1 MKRNL
6 RFWTRYTW
14 ESTYVE
20 WAVVAV
26 LAVLTALG
34 ADQMQFQLL
43 ASLIP
48 YYLFISAVLC
58 IIMLNYSSQ
67 TLYIPLL
74 ISMGETR
81 RNILLGFHYYRCLI
95 IAATVAL
102 SALLWALVPCEMS
115 SIGLRSIPT
124 ILTVLV
130 IASALGSLMGT
141 IYAKCKWLSI
151 AIVVLICGSMGGMGG
166 FLFSGGFEL
175 VETSAIDIVSIL
187 RRLPWWLAAAALA
200 LFGVDVVFQWLLLR
214 RQEVKL

>member
-200 LFGVDVVFQWLLLR
+200 LLVVDVVFQWLLLR

>member
-200 LFGVDVVFQWLLLR
+200 LFVVDVVFQWLLLR

>member
-130 IASALGSLMGT
+130 IASVLGSLMGT

-200 LFGVDVVFQWLLLR
+200 LFVVDVVFQWLLLR

>member
-175 VETSAIDIVSIL
+175 VETSAIDMAGVL
-187 RRLPWWLAAAALA
+187 RHLPWWLVLAAAAL
-200 LFGVDVVFQWLLLR
+200 FVVDVVFQWLLLR

>member
-58 IIMLNYSSQ
+58 IIMLNYGSQ

-141 IYAKCKWLSI
+141 IYAKCRWLSI
-151 AIVVLICGSMGGMGG
+151 AIVVLICGDMGGMGG

-175 VETSAIDIVSIL
+175 VETSAIDLVGVL
-187 RRLPWWLAAAALA
+187 RHLPWWLVLAAAAL
-200 LFGVDVVFQWLLLR
+200 FVVDVVFQWLLLR

>member
-6 RFWTRYTW
+6 RFWTRHTW

-20 WAVVAV
+20 LGIVAV
-26 LAVLTALG
+26 LAVLTVLG

-58 IIMLNYSSQ
+58 IMMINYGSQ

-95 IAATVAL
+95 IAVTVAL
-102 SALLWALVPCEMS
+102 SALLWALVPCEIS
-115 SIGLRSIPT
+115 STGLGSIPT

-151 AIVVLICGSMGGMGG
+151 IIVVLICGGMGGMGG

-175 VETSAIDIVSIL
+175 VETSAIDMAGVL
-187 RRLPWWLAAAALA
+187 RHLPWWLVLAAAALFA
-200 LFGVDVVFQWLLLR
+200 VDVVFQWLLLR

>member
-166 FLFSGGFEL
+166 VLFSGGFEL

-200 LFGVDVVFQWLLLR
+200 LFVVDVVFQWLLLR

>member
-58 IIMLNYSSQ
+58 IIMLNYGSQ

-166 FLFSGGFEL
+166 FLFSGGL
-175 VETSAIDIVSIL
+175 SLIHI
-187 RRLPWWLAAAALA
+187 
-200 LFGVDVVFQWLLLR
+200 
-214 RQEVKL
+214 